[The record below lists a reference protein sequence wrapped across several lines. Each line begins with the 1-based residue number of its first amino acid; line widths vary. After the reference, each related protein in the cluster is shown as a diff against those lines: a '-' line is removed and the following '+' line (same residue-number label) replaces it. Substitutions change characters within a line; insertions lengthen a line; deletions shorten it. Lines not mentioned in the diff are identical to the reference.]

1 MKLQELIEIIE
12 KRYPREYACD
22 WDNTGLQ
29 VGNRSWEIDTVYIA
43 LDATDEVIEEAKEAG
58 AQLLLTHHP
67 LLFSGIKQ
75 VTTDSL
81 SGRRVMALLEHKIA
95 EYAMHTNY
103 DTLGLASRASESLGL
118 KMPFVL
124 EEVKDGEG
132 IGRVGFLPLSMTLKE
147 CAQLVKERFEL
158 PNVKVFGDPDTP
170 VNLVALSPGS
180 GKSMVGAALVA
191 GADVLVTGDID
202 HHTGIDARDMG
213 LPIID
218 AGHYGT
224 EYLYIQDMKE
234 FLAGKCP
241 QLKVVT
247 AKIKQPFWII

>member
-1 MKLQELIEIIE
+1 MKLQDLIEIIE

-29 VGNRSWEIDTVYIA
+29 VGDRTWEIDTVYVA
-43 LDATDEVIEEAKEAG
+43 LDATDEVIREAKEAG

-75 VTTDSL
+75 VTADTMT
-81 SGRRVMALLEHKIA
+81 GRRVMALLEQKMA
-95 EYAMHTNY
+95 SYAMHTNY
-103 DTLGLASRASESLGL
+103 DTLGLASKASECLGL

-124 EEVKDGEG
+124 EEVLDGEG
-132 IGRVGFLPLSMTLKE
+132 IGRVGFLPSSMTLRE
-147 CAQLVKERFEL
+147 CAYLVKERFDL
-158 PNVKVFGDPDTP
+158 PNVKVFGDPQTP
-170 VNLVALSPGS
+170 VNLVALSPGA
-180 GKSMVGAALVA
+180 GKSMVGAALA
-191 GADVLVTGDID
+191 SGADVLVTGDID
-202 HHTGIDARDMG
+202 HHTGIDANDMG

-234 FLAGKCP
+234 FLAEKCP
-241 QLKVVT
+241 ELKVIT
-247 AKIKQPFWII
+247 AEIKHPFQVL